1 MKYKVGDKV
10 VLRSDLEVGER
21 YGCQKYVSNMVKYRG
36 LEAVVERKHGTFYM
50 ISVDNKRFAWTDE
63 MFETIPQPHK
73 SLLKSGM
80 KVVYRS
86 GVEKYVFL
94 PAGVFMDENGTT
106 GNSLSYYSDDML
118 FKSCSF
124 NSHKSQDIM
133 EIYTEDGEL
142 IAKREEKSA
151 KDTKIEELEKRMRE
165 LADEIAELKGE

>member
-1 MKYKVGDKV
+1 MSNWNGKVRCVSAFGRYLIKGKIY
-10 VLRSDLEVGER
+10 EVHNGFFTTENGEQW
-21 YGCQKYVSNMVKYRG
+21 GEFNDINE
-36 LEAVVERKHGTFYM
+36 LNRKASSQFEE
-50 ISVDNKRFAWTDE
+50 IS
-63 MFETIPQPHK
+63 IPQPHK

-94 PAGVFMDENGTT
+94 PADVFMDENGTI

-118 FKSCSF
+118 FKSYSF
-124 NSHKSQDIM
+124 SSPNSQDIM
-133 EIYTEDGEL
+133 EIYTEDGGL

>member
-1 MKYKVGDKV
+1 MSNWNGKVRCVFSGTNTWKLNKV
-10 VLRSDLEVGER
+10 YRVVNGWLEKENGMSCHNYNDINDLN
-21 YGCQKYVSNMVKYRG
+21 C
-36 LEAVVERKHGTFYM
+36 LM
-50 ISVDNKRFAWTDE
+50 ISK
-63 MFETIPQPHK
+63 FEEVSIPQPHK

-86 GVEKYVFL
+86 GIEKYVFL
-94 PAGVFMDENGTT
+94 PADVFMDENGTT

-124 NSHKSQDIM
+124 SSPSSQDIM

-142 IAKREEKSA
+142 IAKREEKSVKA
-151 KDTKIEELEKRMRE
+151 VKIEELEKRMRE

>member
-1 MKYKVGDKV
+1 MSNWNGKVRCVFSGTNTWKLDKV
-10 VLRSDLEVGER
+10 YRVVNGCLENEHGMGNNRYKNVTELNSVMASQFEEVL
-21 YGCQKYVSNMVKYRG
+21 N
-36 LEAVVERKHGTFYM
+36 
-50 ISVDNKRFAWTDE
+50 
-63 MFETIPQPHK
+63 IPQPHK

-94 PAGVFMDENGTT
+94 PADVFMDENGAT

-118 FKSCSF
+118 FKSCF
-124 NSHKSQDIM
+124 NSPNSQDIM

-151 KDTKIEELEKRMRE
+151 KDTKIEELEKRMKD

>member
-1 MKYKVGDKV
+1 MSNWNGKVKCILSGTNRWKLNKVYRVVNGCLENENGMGSNRYKNVTELNRVMGSQFEE
-10 VLRSDLEVGER
+10 VLD
-21 YGCQKYVSNMVKYRG
+21 
-36 LEAVVERKHGTFYM
+36 
-50 ISVDNKRFAWTDE
+50 
-63 MFETIPQPHK
+63 IPQPHK

-94 PAGVFMDENGTT
+94 PADVFMDENGTT

-124 NSHKSQDIM
+124 SSPSSQDIM

-142 IAKREEKSA
+142 IARREEKSA

>member
-1 MKYKVGDKV
+1 MSNWNGKVRCVFSGTNTWKLDKV
-10 VLRSDLEVGER
+10 YRVVNGCLENENGMGNNRYKNVTEMNSVMASQFEEVL
-21 YGCQKYVSNMVKYRG
+21 N
-36 LEAVVERKHGTFYM
+36 
-50 ISVDNKRFAWTDE
+50 
-63 MFETIPQPHK
+63 IPQPHK

-86 GVEKYVFL
+86 GIEKYVFL
-94 PAGVFMDENGTT
+94 PADVFMDENGTT

-124 NSHKSQDIM
+124 SSPSSQDIM

-165 LADEIAELKGE
+165 LADEIAELKG

>member
-1 MKYKVGDKV
+1 MSNWNGKVRCITPYTGAWKAGKIYKVVNGRVEKENGMSCHKYNDINNLNSLMDSQFEE
-10 VLRSDLEVGER
+10 VLD
-21 YGCQKYVSNMVKYRG
+21 
-36 LEAVVERKHGTFYM
+36 
-50 ISVDNKRFAWTDE
+50 
-63 MFETIPQPHK
+63 IPQPHK

-94 PAGVFMDENGTT
+94 PADVFMDENGTT

-118 FKSCSF
+118 INTPS
-124 NSHKSQDIM
+124 SQDIM

-151 KDTKIEELEKRMRE
+151 KDTKIEDLEKRMRE

>member
-1 MKYKVGDKV
+1 MKFMSNWNCKVRCV
-10 VLRSDLEVGER
+10 V
-21 YGCQKYVSNMVKYRG
+21 
-36 LEAVVERKHGTFYM
+36 
-50 ISVDNKRFAWTDE
+50 AWTDVWKVGKIYRVE
-63 MFETIPQPHK
+63 NGCLENENGMGSNRYKDVTELNCVMASKFEEVLDIPQPHK

-86 GVEKYVFL
+86 GIEKYVFL
-94 PAGVFMDENGTT
+94 PADVFMDENGTT

-124 NSHKSQDIM
+124 SSPSSQDIM

-151 KDTKIEELEKRMRE
+151 KDIKIEELEKRMRE

>member
-1 MKYKVGDKV
+1 MKFMSNWNGKVKCTREVFPSMWKKDKIYKVIDGRVEHEEDYTGAYENFEDFQRAI
-10 VLRSDLEVGER
+10 LSDFEEV
-21 YGCQKYVSNMVKYRG
+21 S
-36 LEAVVERKHGTFYM
+36 
-50 ISVDNKRFAWTDE
+50 
-63 MFETIPQPHK
+63 IPQPHK

-86 GVEKYVFL
+86 GIEKYVFL
-94 PAGVFMDENGTT
+94 PADVFMDENGTT

-124 NSHKSQDIM
+124 SSPSSQDIM
-133 EIYTEDGEL
+133 EIYTEDGEI

-151 KDTKIEELEKRMRE
+151 KDTKIDELEKRMRE

>member
-1 MKYKVGDKV
+1 MSNWNGKVRCVFSGTNKWKLDKVYKVVNGCLENENGMGNNRYKNV
-10 VLRSDLEVGER
+10 TEMNSVMASQFEEVLD
-21 YGCQKYVSNMVKYRG
+21 
-36 LEAVVERKHGTFYM
+36 
-50 ISVDNKRFAWTDE
+50 
-63 MFETIPQPHK
+63 IPQPHK

-86 GVEKYVFL
+86 GLERYVFL
-94 PAGVFMDENGTT
+94 PADIFMDENGATR
-106 GNSLSYYSDDML
+106 NSLSHYSDDML
-118 FKSCSF
+118 W
-124 NSHKSQDIM
+124 NSIFYSPNSQDIM

>member
-1 MKYKVGDKV
+1 MSNWNGNVRCIASDTGVWKAGEIYKVVNGRVQKENRMSCHDFRDINNLNSLMDSQFEE
-10 VLRSDLEVGER
+10 VLD
-21 YGCQKYVSNMVKYRG
+21 
-36 LEAVVERKHGTFYM
+36 
-50 ISVDNKRFAWTDE
+50 
-63 MFETIPQPHK
+63 IPQPHK

-86 GVEKYVFL
+86 GIEKYVFL
-94 PAGVFMDENGTT
+94 PADVFMDENGTT

-124 NSHKSQDIM
+124 SSPSSQDIM

-142 IAKREEKSA
+142 IAKREENSA

>member
-1 MKYKVGDKV
+1 MKFMSNWNGKVKCVRQVLASMWKKDKIYNV
-10 VLRSDLEVGER
+10 IDGRVEHEEDYTDAYENFEDFQRATLSDFEE
-21 YGCQKYVSNMVKYRG
+21 
-36 LEAVVERKHGTFYM
+36 
-50 ISVDNKRFAWTDE
+50 IS
-63 MFETIPQPHK
+63 IPQPHK

-80 KVVYRS
+80 KVVYRN
-86 GVEKYVFL
+86 GTERYVFL

-124 NSHKSQDIM
+124 SSPRSQDIM
-133 EIYTEDGEL
+133 EIYTEDCEL

-165 LADEIAELKGE
+165 LADEIAGLKGV